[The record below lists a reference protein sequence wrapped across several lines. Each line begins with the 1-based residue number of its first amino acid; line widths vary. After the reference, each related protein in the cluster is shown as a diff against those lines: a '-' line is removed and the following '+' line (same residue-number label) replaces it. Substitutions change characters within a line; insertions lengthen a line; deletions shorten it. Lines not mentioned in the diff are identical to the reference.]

1 MMIIRNEEERDFR
14 TVEEITKR
22 AFWNLHSPGCNEHY
36 LVHVMRD
43 HEDFIPELDYVL
55 EIDGKIV
62 GNIMYTKAKLVNDEN
77 IEKEILTFGPVSVDP
92 QYQRK
97 GYGKILI
104 EHSILKAKEL
114 GYSYIVIFG
123 NPSNYVSLGFKS
135 CKRFN
140 IYVGDEIYPTAMLV
154 KQIAED
160 CLGDKKWNYM
170 ESEVYSIDEKQVEIF
185 DMGFEEME
193 KLENDKQEEFYILSN
208 SSIG

>member
-1 MMIIRNEEERDFR
+1 MIIRNEEERDFR